1 MSLFLDIVIIG
12 ILSCLMMDLWQ
23 KLLKLTYN
31 INPSDWKI
39 IGRWFIFVVLKN
51 KIYNPNIENENPF
64 KNELAIGWVFHY
76 FIAIMYSLT
85 FFILMNNFLIF
96 KANWFDGLLFGL
108 ATLIIP
114 WFFMLPVLGKGFMAS
129 KTPRPLFISSL
140 SIWSHV
146 VIGVSIGHFYYLLE
160 Y

>member
-1 MSLFLDIVIIG
+1 MNIILDIVAVG
-12 ILSCLMMDLWQ
+12 ILSCLFMDMWQ
-23 KLLKLTYN
+23 RLLKLTYD

-39 IGRWFIFVVLKN
+39 IGRWIIYVVLKQ
-51 KIYNPNIENENPF
+51 KIYNPNIENEPSY
-64 KNELAIGWVFHY
+64 KNELEIGWVFHY

-85 FFILMNNFLIF
+85 FFVLMKYFNVFQASWIDGLIF
-96 KANWFDGLLFGL
+96 GLV
-108 ATLIIP
+108 TLIIP

-129 KTPRPLFISSL
+129 NTPRPVFISSL

-146 VIGVSIGHFYYLLE
+146 VIGISIGQFYYIFN